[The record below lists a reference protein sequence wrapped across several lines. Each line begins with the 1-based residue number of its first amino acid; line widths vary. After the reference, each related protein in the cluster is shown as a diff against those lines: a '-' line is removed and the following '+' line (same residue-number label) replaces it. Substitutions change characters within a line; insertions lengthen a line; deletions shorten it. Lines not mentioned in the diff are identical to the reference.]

1 MFSLRREELIIIGV
15 LVLICIVAAF
25 FILPRHKS
33 QPDWEISLAREAGS
47 APQNDME
54 TEYLIVHVAGGVVRP
69 GVYSLE
75 KGSRVYDALKA
86 AGGETDKADL
96 GKINLAAPLRDGIQ
110 VTIPLFEEYQMAGGV
125 SSNAKMG
132 GTININMA
140 SQTDLETLP
149 GIGPAKAQAI
159 IKYRNEEG
167 PFVEKEDLMNVSGI
181 GEKTF
186 ATLKDLIRVY

>member
-15 LVLICIVAAF
+15 LVLVCIVAAF

-33 QPDWEISLAREAGS
+33 QPDWEISLAREAES
-47 APQNDME
+47 APQNDIE
-54 TEYLIVHVAGGVVRP
+54 IEYLIVHVAGGVVRP

-110 VTIPLFEEYQMAGGV
+110 VTIPLFEEYQTAGGGSGNV
-125 SSNAKMG
+125 SMD

-159 IKYRNEEG
+159 IKYRNEAG

-186 ATLKDLIRVY
+186 ATLQDLIRVY

>member
-15 LVLICIVAAF
+15 LALACLVAAF
-25 FILPRHKS
+25 FLLPRNKS
-33 QPDWEISLAREAGS
+33 RPDWEISLEKEAEIESREVLK
-47 APQNDME
+47 
-54 TEYLIVHVAGGVVRP
+54 TEYLIVHVAGAVIKP

-86 AGGETDKADL
+86 AGGETGKADL
-96 GKINLAAPLRDGIQ
+96 GKINLAAPLRDGTQIM
-110 VTIPLFEEYQMAGGV
+110 IPHSEEYRLADDNV
-125 SSNAKMG
+125 TVG

-140 SQTDLETLP
+140 SQADLETLP
-149 GIGPAKAQAI
+149 GIGPAKARAI
-159 IKYRNEEG
+159 IKYRNDEG
-167 PFVEKEDLMNVSGI
+167 PFIEKEDLMNVSGI